1 VSVDGRGET
10 AADDATD
17 DTSAEAGTGVPKWP
31 VVGVVLA
38 VLWLFV
44 RGVAPG
50 ETVEATVR
58 TVLGEF
64 LIGLAVGWPTAFA
77 LRRYY
82 LPRVSV
88 GRSLRV
94 APYAALYVVVFV
106 RELLTA
112 NVDVAYRVLAPS
124 MPIRPDVIAIPLRVE
139 SDAAV
144 TTIANSITL
153 TPGTLTM
160 DHDAATNTLY
170 VHAIAAKDR
179 ESIVSPIR
187 TWEDYALVIFEG
199 RDPNTEVPRE
209 PPGVSTA
216 DPGRIPDEW
225 EGRIEDAD
233 ADGERAT
240 GEEARPDGSTPDGT
254 DRDDDRTVDDAERSP
269 SGGPDDGGDGR
280 GR

>member
-1 VSVDGRGET
+1 MSVDGTGGT
-10 AADDATD
+10 SATADDGTG
-17 DTSAEAGTGVPKWP
+17 DTGAEPDGTGVPKWP

-50 ETVEATVR
+50 ESVEATVR

-82 LPRVSV
+82 LSRVSV

-94 APYAALYVVVFV
+94 APYAVLYVVVFL

-144 TTIANSITL
+144 TTIANSISL

-170 VHAIAAKDR
+170 VHTIAAKDR
-179 ESIVSPIR
+179 ESVVSPIR

-199 RDPNTEVPRE
+199 RDPNTEIPRE
-209 PPGVSTA
+209 PSVVSTA
-216 DPGRIPDEW
+216 DPGQPPDE
-225 EGRIEDAD
+225 GEDPAG
-233 ADGERAT
+233 DGERVT
-240 GEEARPDGSTPDGT
+240 GEEAIREGTARDGST
-254 DRDDDRTVDDAERSP
+254 
-269 SGGPDDGGDGR
+269 DDGGDGR

>member
-1 VSVDGRGET
+1 VSTDTGTRDETNEGPERGT
-10 AADDATD
+10 V
-17 DTSAEAGTGVPKWP
+17 GTLKWP
-31 VVGVVLA
+31 VVGLVLA

-50 ETVEATVR
+50 ETVEATLR
-58 TVLGEF
+58 TVAGEF
-64 LIGLAVGWPTAFA
+64 LIGLAVGLPTAFA

-82 LPRVSV
+82 LPRVPI

-94 APYAALYVVVFV
+94 TPYAALYVLVFL

-112 NVDVAYRVLAPS
+112 NLDVAYRVLAPS
-124 MPIRPDVIAIPLRVE
+124 MPIDPDVIAVPLRVE

-160 DHDAATNTLY
+160 DHDAETNTLY
-170 VHAIAAKDR
+170 VHAIAAKDH
-179 ESIVSPIR
+179 ESIVAPIR

-199 RDPNTEVPRE
+199 RDPNTEVLRE
-209 PPGVSTA
+209 AYS
-216 DPGRIPDEW
+216 DPTGGPTGTTEAGSGW
-225 EGRIEDAD
+225 VGEGGAATGDDSRGSDAD
-233 ADGERAT
+233 ATE
-240 GEEARPDGSTPDGT
+240 
-254 DRDDDRTVDDAERSP
+254 
-269 SGGPDDGGDGR
+269 DGGDER

>member
-1 VSVDGRGET
+1 VSVDGAGGAT
-10 AADDATD
+10 ADDATGD
-17 DTSAEAGTGVPKWP
+17 AGAEPRATGAPKWP

-50 ETVEATVR
+50 ETVEATLR

-64 LIGLAVGWPTAFA
+64 LIGLAVGWSTAFA

-94 APYAALYVVVFV
+94 APYAALYLVVFI

-112 NVDVAYRVLAPS
+112 NIDVAYRVLAPS

-170 VHAIAAKDR
+170 VHAIAARDR
-179 ESIVSPIR
+179 DSIVSPIR

-216 DPGRIPDEW
+216 DSGRIPDEW
-225 EGRIEDAD
+225 EGTAGDAD
-233 ADGERAT
+233 EERAT

-254 DRDDDRTVDDAERSP
+254 VRDGDRATDDAQSR
-269 SGGPDDGGDGR
+269 SGGQTDDGGDGR

>member
-1 VSVDGRGET
+1 VSS
-10 AADDATD
+10 ADAD
-17 DTSAEAGTGVPKWP
+17 SNAGTATGDVDDEREAAGVPKWP

-38 VLWLFV
+38 VLWLFI

-64 LIGLAVGWPTAFA
+64 LIGLAVGLPTAFA

-82 LPRVSV
+82 LPRVPL
-88 GRSLRV
+88 GREIRV
-94 APYAALYVVVFV
+94 LPYATLYVLVFL

-124 MPIRPDVIAIPLRVE
+124 MPIRPDVVAIPLRVE
-139 SDAAV
+139 SDAAI

-160 DHDAATNTLY
+160 DHDATTNTLY
-170 VHAIAAKDR
+170 VHAIAARDR
-179 ESIVSPIR
+179 DSLVDPIR

-199 RDPNTEVPRE
+199 RDPNVEIPRE
-209 PPGVSTA
+209 PPGVSVDDRG
-216 DPGRIPDEW
+216 DPVDE
-225 EGRIEDAD
+225 G
-233 ADGERAT
+233 
-240 GEEARPDGSTPDGT
+240 GEE
-254 DRDDDRTVDDAERSP
+254 
-269 SGGPDDGGDGR
+269 DGR
-280 GR
+280 

>member
-1 VSVDGRGET
+1 MSNADTDSNAEIVSDGAGAERG
-10 AADDATD
+10 
-17 DTSAEAGTGVPKWP
+17 TSGVPRWP

-58 TVLGEF
+58 TVFGEF
-64 LIGLAVGWPTAFA
+64 LIGLAVGLPTAFA

-82 LPRVSV
+82 LPRVPI

-94 APYAALYVVVFV
+94 VPYAGLYLLVFV

-112 NVDVAYRVLAPS
+112 NLDVAYRVLAPS
-124 MPIRPDVIAIPLRVE
+124 LPIRPDVIAVPLRVE
-139 SDAAV
+139 SDAAI

-170 VHAIAAKDR
+170 VHAITARDR
-179 ESIVSPIR
+179 DSVVGPIR

-199 RDPNTEVPRE
+199 RDPNTDVPRE
-209 PPGVSTA
+209 LPGASVDGRERAEGSGDASRDGADGDGVSA
-216 DPGRIPDEW
+216 GDAA
-225 EGRIEDAD
+225 AD
-233 ADGERAT
+233 APT
-240 GEEARPDGSTPDGT
+240 STT
-254 DRDDDRTVDDAERSP
+254 E
-269 SGGPDDGGDGR
+269 DGGGDPAGGGGDER

>member
-1 VSVDGRGET
+1 MS
-10 AADDATD
+10 ADADAD
-17 DTSAEAGTGVPKWP
+17 AAGTVAESGGTDAEPDAGGVPKWP

-50 ETVEATVR
+50 ETVEATLR
-58 TVLGEF
+58 TLLGEF
-64 LIGLAVGWPTAFA
+64 LIGLAVGCPMAFA

-94 APYAALYVVVFV
+94 APYAVLYVVVFL

-139 SDAAV
+139 TDAAV

-160 DHDAATNTLY
+160 DHDAETNTLY

-179 ESIVSPIR
+179 ESIVSPVR

-199 RDPNTEVPRE
+199 RDPNTEVPRD
-209 PPGVSTA
+209 PAAVSTGGPSPA
-216 DPGRIPDEW
+216 
-225 EGRIEDAD
+225 EGREEEED
-233 ADGERAT
+233 
-240 GEEARPDGSTPDGT
+240 RPAEP
-254 DRDDDRTVDDAERSP
+254 RTRE
-269 SGGPDDGGDGR
+269 DGGEDG